1 MPVRDPRLSLE
12 LVNRRTGQTIA
23 SVVEIADTRRTRRR
37 GLLGRDVMDPSAA
50 LILTPCC
57 SIHTAFMRFAID
69 AVFVDRDGRV
79 RRIVREL
86 APWRAAWCAR
96 AHAVVELAAGALRS
110 REVLVGD
117 AIYVLPVRGTEP
129 DEGEAGVVSSASK
142 SLRITAANPAWL
154 GS

>member
-1 MPVRDPRLSLE
+1 MAVALMNE
-12 LVNRRTGQTIA
+12 RTGV
-23 SVVEIADTRRTRRR
+23 SVADAVELADTRASRRR
-37 GLLGRDVMDPSAA
+37 GLLGRDCLEPSAC
-50 LILTPCC
+50 LILAPCVAV
-57 SIHTAFMRFAID
+57 HTAFMRFAID

-110 REVLVGD
+110 REVLVDD
-117 AIYVLPVRGTEP
+117 AIYVLPVRGTEL

>member
-1 MPVRDPRLSLE
+1 
-12 LVNRRTGQTIA
+12 
-23 SVVEIADTRRTRRR
+23 
-37 GLLGRDVMDPSAA
+37 MDPSAA

-69 AVFVDRDGRV
+69 VMFVDRDGRV

-86 APWRAAWCAR
+86 VPWRAVWCAR

-110 REVLVGD
+110 CEVLVDD
-117 AIYVLPVRGTEP
+117 AIYVLPVRGTES
-129 DEGEAGVVSSASK
+129 DEGEAAVSSASK
-142 SLRITAANPAWL
+142 SLRMTAANPAWL

>member
-1 MPVRDPRLSLE
+1 
-12 LVNRRTGQTIA
+12 
-23 SVVEIADTRRTRRR
+23 
-37 GLLGRDVMDPSAA
+37 MDPSAA

-69 AVFVDRDGRV
+69 AVFVDREGRV
-79 RRIVREL
+79 RRIVNEL
-86 APWRAAWCAR
+86 PPWRAAWCAR

-110 REVLVGD
+110 RELLVGD
-117 AIYVLPVRGTEP
+117 AIYVLPVRGTESG
-129 DEGEAGVVSSASK
+129 EGEAGLSSASR

>member
-1 MPVRDPRLSLE
+1 
-12 LVNRRTGQTIA
+12 
-23 SVVEIADTRRTRRR
+23 
-37 GLLGRDVMDPSAA
+37 
-50 LILTPCC
+50 
-57 SIHTAFMRFAID
+57 MRFAID

-117 AIYVLPVRGTEP
+117 AIYVLPVRGTEL
-129 DEGEAGVVSSASK
+129 DEGEAAVSSASK
-142 SLRITAANPAWL
+142 SMRITAANPAWL

>member
-1 MPVRDPRLSLE
+1 MRDSRLSLK
-12 LVNRRTGQTIA
+12 LINRRTGQTIA
-23 SVVEIADTRRTRRR
+23 SAVEIADTRRTRRR
-37 GLLGRDVMDPSAA
+37 GLLGRDAMDPTAA

-69 AVFVDRDGRV
+69 VMFVDRDGRV

-86 APWRAAWCAR
+86 VPWRAVWCAR

-110 REVLVGD
+110 CEVLVDD
-117 AIYVLPVRGTEP
+117 AIYVLPVRGTES
-129 DEGEAGVVSSASK
+129 DEGEAAVSSASK
-142 SLRITAANPAWL
+142 SLRMTAANPAWL